1 MRFCTNRLMVLLA
14 LVAGFIGALP
24 VSGQGSVLSLDE
36 AGRLEQVLNS
46 QVAPTSFAY
55 DEAGNVEWRIKPDQE
70 ETIYQYDA
78 LNQLT
83 NALHEG
89 VWKSSFTY
97 DSSGNNVAQ
106 ASPRASCTFG
116 FDEMNR
122 LTTSTQSVDA
132 VSFIVDNS
140 YNLNGARTGIAYPG
154 GLVVDYEY
162 DEENR
167 VKFIT
172 VSGGGLSV
180 PLTVEHGYDG
190 ASRLRSIT
198 YPNGIN
204 SSFGYDAESRVTNI
218 VHGSFINRAIQRNA
232 LGFKETEL
240 INAGLKPTVPATARS
255 IKAHN
260 DADQLV
266 SESIQTDVANWTSV
280 IYSYSANGCL
290 TNQQSAAGN
299 RHYQYDYDN
308 RLVNVDDASSF
319 VSYLYDATGARIG
332 RIAEATSSSLSTNYF
347 VVDYADG
354 LKRPLAETDAS
365 GNVLRYYVWSG
376 ARLLCHIEANGTV
389 RYYHADELGSTLAL
403 TDAAGNVTD
412 QFAYMPYGYANH
424 SGSTSTPFQWLG
436 GYGVYYDSATDLHL
450 TLHRAYSAKMKRF
463 IHPDPLGID
472 GGANVYMWANMNP
485 LAFVDPYGLSAFDW
499 FSNGLSFVGGALQVA
514 AGFTI
519 AATTSWSGIGAYAG
533 AALMVQGGSS
543 MVASAVNMNN
553 LRQGN
558 DPGLNASGAIGLTTS
573 LIFDDPKINAVASG
587 LDVVVNVASGRVGL
601 DAAKKVLLAK
611 AAPGTVTR
619 TVVDTTR
626 FGTLS
631 KTTNT
636 SSEDLVKPIISVP
649 TWQKGITRT
658 GVGFTVAGA
667 IMDNVKCY

>member
-1 MRFCTNRLMVLLA
+1 
-14 LVAGFIGALP
+14 
-24 VSGQGSVLSLDE
+24 
-36 AGRLEQVLNS
+36 
-46 QVAPTSFAY
+46 
-55 DEAGNVEWRIKPDQE
+55 
-70 ETIYQYDA
+70 
-78 LNQLT
+78 
-83 NALHEG
+83 
-89 VWKSSFTY
+89 
-97 DSSGNNVAQ
+97 
-106 ASPRASCTFG
+106 
-116 FDEMNR
+116 
-122 LTTSTQSVDA
+122 
-132 VSFIVDNS
+132 
-140 YNLNGARTGIAYPG
+140 
-154 GLVVDYEY
+154 
-162 DEENR
+162 
-167 VKFIT
+167 
-172 VSGGGLSV
+172 
-180 PLTVEHGYDG
+180 
-190 ASRLRSIT
+190 
-198 YPNGIN
+198 
-204 SSFGYDAESRVTNI
+204 
-218 VHGSFINRAIQRNA
+218 
-232 LGFKETEL
+232 
-240 INAGLKPTVPATARS
+240 
-255 IKAHN
+255 
-260 DADQLV
+260 
-266 SESIQTDVANWTSV
+266 
-280 IYSYSANGCL
+280 
-290 TNQQSAAGN
+290 
-299 RHYQYDYDN
+299 
-308 RLVNVDDASSF
+308 
-319 VSYLYDATGARIG
+319 
-332 RIAEATSSSLSTNYF
+332 
-347 VVDYADG
+347 
-354 LKRPLAETDAS
+354 
-365 GNVLRYYVWSG
+365 
-376 ARLLCHIEANGTV
+376 
-389 RYYHADELGSTLAL
+389 
-403 TDAAGNVTD
+403 
-412 QFAYMPYGYANH
+412 
-424 SGSTSTPFQWLG
+424 
-436 GYGVYYDSATDLHL
+436 
-450 TLHRAYSAKMKRF
+450 MKRF